1 VDAGSNDVAL
11 SLPAKATFDG
21 VFPNAGSA
29 VGLFDTSFVTD
40 LFLSN
45 ADTETAANVKISY
58 YPLGSGGAS
67 RTLTVPL
74 PPGGS
79 VAIGNVLDSL
89 FGVAVGQGALLLES
103 DVSVAS
109 SLRIAAVKEEGDFST
124 LALPLDSGDAVPAEG
139 AVMIGELQ
147 TATRRTNILLYNR
160 GAAGTVTVIAYN
172 GNSDEIGRL
181 QVRIG
186 DHEVTRVN
194 SVLPALGTDEERNGR
209 IVVEA
214 SEGMVLYA
222 WAAQVDG
229 PTGDVEIVP
238 FR

>member
-1 VDAGSNDVAL
+1 
-11 SLPAKATFDG
+11 
-21 VFPNAGSA
+21 
-29 VGLFDTSFVTD
+29 
-40 LFLSN
+40 
-45 ADTETAANVKISY
+45 
-58 YPLGSGGAS
+58 
-67 RTLTVPL
+67 
-74 PPGGS
+74 
-79 VAIGNVLDSL
+79 
-89 FGVAVGQGALLLES
+89 
-103 DVSVAS
+103 
-109 SLRIAAVKEEGDFST
+109 
-124 LALPLDSGDAVPAEG
+124 
-139 AVMIGELQ
+139 M
-147 TATRRTNILLYNR
+147 
-160 GAAGTVTVIAYN
+160 IAYN

-186 DHEVTRVN
+186 DNQAARVN